1 MSFKGSLSRFFNP
14 GNRDDGS
21 SDNFISTSSTTK
33 RYMED
38 EVVKI
43 KEEDVEVVLENEEA
57 INKKFSGANTL
68 AKYTELGKIMVGM
81 LKDIKN
87 GIYPEIP
94 WFSIATIVL
103 ALLYVLNP
111 LDIIPDFIPGIGYI
125 DDLSVLAI
133 GTGWIESDL
142 HKYLDWKIKEGKGL

>member
-1 MSFKGSLSRFFNP
+1 MSFKGILSRLYFNP
-14 GNRDDGS
+14 GNRDD
-21 SDNFISTSSTTK
+21 STTEEYEE
-33 RYMED
+33 YMEE

-43 KEEDVEVVLENEEA
+43 NDEDVEIVLDNEEA

-68 AKYTELGKIMVGM
+68 AKFAELGKIMVAM
-81 LKDIKN
+81 LKDVKN

-94 WFSIATIVL
+94 WFTIATAVL

-111 LDIIPDFIPGIGYI
+111 FDLIPDFIPGIGYI
-125 DDLSVLAI
+125 DDVSVMAI
-133 GTGWIESDL
+133 GVGWIESDL